1 MSNTLE
7 DRVDRLAALLVSTNA
22 MIIVE
27 LQYGLHIN
35 FFRDRDSH
43 VLS

>member
-1 MSNTLE
+1 MSITLE
-7 DRVDRLAALLVSTNA
+7 DRVDQLAALLVSTNA

-27 LQYGLHIN
+27 LQYGLHFN
-35 FFRDRDSH
+35 FFWDRDSH